1 MSVNP
6 RVPLRA
12 LYGRMSHQP
21 CSTTRL
27 NPYLA
32 SPAVDGSPVLDIKP
46 YVPFCDAVANA
57 SAPDWV
63 APVADNE
70 PLHVA
75 AVVVTDAAE
84 REIADAWQQVASSA
98 KGSLFARATEFL
110 SLVTEV
116 LSRDIR

>member
-1 MSVNP
+1 
-6 RVPLRA
+6 
-12 LYGRMSHQP
+12 MSHQP